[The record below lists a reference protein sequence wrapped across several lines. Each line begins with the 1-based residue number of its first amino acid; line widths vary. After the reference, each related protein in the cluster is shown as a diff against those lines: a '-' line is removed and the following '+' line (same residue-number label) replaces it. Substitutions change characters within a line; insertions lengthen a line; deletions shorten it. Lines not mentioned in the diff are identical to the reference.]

1 MNNRTVIL
9 AVLLGC
15 GAEEATPPTPVEV
28 VEGSCAI
35 TGATPASLPRID
47 CRLDFQAL
55 ASEPLD
61 TSIPGARSV
70 KVVLDQSD
78 DTLYFQDSQSYPIH
92 YAFASAQLSGNGRP
106 LVPSLAEF
114 NQTEY
119 FSPDRRFVLGAVTY
133 YEGPQVWA
141 LEIAPYDTASAT
153 MITQLYRAV
162 ADHTWFG
169 PLLVFHPTS
178 TAVAAEAARLNGVPI
193 RSTDDL
199 YRGIDYQ
206 PLNLTSAMGRLRFIN
221 AVDLATQY
229 VDFREIVVLDVVP
242 NDISV
247 VSGIIT
253 QEFQTPLSHINV
265 LSRNRQTPNMG
276 LKGAT
281 TNPELLALEGQWVEL
296 VVGASSW
303 SISPVSREEADAFWE
318 AHRPT
323 PVQLQAV
330 DPSVRDL
337 VDIEDVTREG
347 PSGLREAIKAAIPA
361 FGGKAAHYSILAKTE
376 GLPVRKAFAIPAYY
390 YVDFMERN
398 GFTEQVRAMLAD
410 PEFVDQPS
418 VRDQRLAALRRAMG
432 TATVSAELQVA
443 LRAKMNAEFPGQS
456 LRFRTSTNSEDLDG
470 FPCAGC
476 YESHTGDPAD
486 WDDVLDAIRDSW
498 ASIWLF
504 RTFEERSYN
513 GIDHLAVVMALLVH
527 RNFPAE
533 EANGVAITANP
544 FDSGGLQPGFF
555 INVQFGGDVEVVHP
569 PAGTTSDQIIY
580 LYDQPGQPI
589 SYLSHSNV
597 IPSGQTVLSTA
608 QLYELGQALAAIH
621 LRFSPAYGP
630 AGGNTGWYAM
640 DVEFKFDDEDSPGE
654 VKLLVKQARP
664 YPGQE
669 P

>member
-1 MNNRTVIL
+1 MNHRL
-9 AVLLGC
+9 VLLTVFLAC
-15 GAEEATPPTPVEV
+15 GAEEVGPPATLEV
-28 VEGSCAI
+28 VEGPCAI
-35 TGATPASLPRID
+35 VGATPASLPRID
-47 CRLDFQAL
+47 CRRDFEAL
-55 ASEPLD
+55 ASAPLD

-70 KVVLDQSD
+70 KVVFDQSD
-78 DTLYFQDSQSYPIH
+78 QTLYFQDSQTYPIH
-92 YAFASAQLSGNGRP
+92 YAFTSAQLSGNGRP

-119 FSPDRRFVLGAVTY
+119 FSPDRRFILGAVTY
-133 YEGPQVWA
+133 YEGPEIWA
-141 LEIAPYDTASAT
+141 LEIAPYDTASAA
-153 MITQLYRAV
+153 MITQLYSAV

-169 PLLVFHPTS
+169 PILTFHPTS
-178 TAVAAEAARLNGVPI
+178 TAVAAEATRLSGIPI
-193 RSTDDL
+193 KTTDDL
-199 YRGIDYQ
+199 YQGIDYQ

-221 AVDLATQY
+221 AADLATQY

-281 TNPELLALEGQWVEL
+281 THPELLALDGQWVEL
-296 VVGASSW
+296 VVGASNW
-303 SISPVSREEADAFWE
+303 SVTPVSREEADAFWE

-323 PVQLQAV
+323 PVQLQPV
-330 DPSVRDL
+330 DLSVRDL
-337 VDIEDVTREG
+337 IDIEDITEEG
-347 PSGLREAIKAAIPA
+347 PVSLREAIKAAIPA

-376 GLPVRKAFAIPAYY
+376 GLPVRKAFAIPAYH
-390 YVDFMERN
+390 YVEFMEQN

-410 PEFVDQPS
+410 PAFLDQPS

-432 TATVSAELQVA
+432 TATVSAELQAA
-443 LRAKMNAEFPGQS
+443 LRAKMDAEFPGQS

-486 WDDVLDAIRDSW
+486 WEDVLDAIRDSW

-504 RTFEERSYN
+504 RTFEERAYN

-589 SYLSHSNV
+589 TYLSHSNV
-597 IPSGQTVLSTA
+597 IPSGQTVLSAA
-608 QLYELGQALAAIH
+608 QLYELGQALATIH
-621 LRFSPAYGP
+621 QRFSPAYGP

-640 DVEFKFDDEDSPGE
+640 DVEFKFDDEDSPGQ
-654 VKLLVKQARP
+654 VRLLVKQARP
-664 YPGQE
+664 YPGQD